1 MPMLP
6 PAREGQPL
14 REVDTPALVID
25 LDAFEANLRVMA
37 DAARELGVR
46 LRPHAKMHKSPV
58 IALKQIAL
66 GAVGVCCQKVSEAEV
81 LAAGGVGDILVS
93 NEVAGAQKLD
103 RLARLAR
110 ACRVAVCADDAGN
123 VAELERAA
131 ERHGVRLDVLVEI
144 DVGGGRC
151 GVAPGAVAA
160 RLARTIADSRH
171 LAFAGL
177 QAYHGSAQHLRTP
190 AERRAAIES
199 ATRLTRET
207 IAALDADGLEAAVV
221 SGAGTGTFEIE
232 AASGVWNELQ
242 PGSYAFMDADYGRN
256 SRDPAARVQP
266 FTQAMFVY
274 ATVMSC
280 PVPERAVVDAG
291 HKALSNDSGP
301 AVPWGIPGAV
311 YKRPSDEHG
320 ILDLSACSAR
330 PALGDK
336 VLLVPGHCDPTVNL
350 HDWYVGV
357 RGLHSPQARVETVWP
372 VAARGAVF

>member
-1 MPMLP
+1 MPP

-14 REVDTPALVID
+14 REVDTPALIID
-25 LDAFEANLRVMA
+25 LDAFEANLSVMA
-37 DAARELGVR
+37 DAARQLGVR
-46 LRPHAKMHKSPV
+46 LRPHAKMHKSPL

-93 NEVAGAQKLD
+93 NEIAGGQKVD
-103 RLARLAR
+103 RLARLAQ
-110 ACRVAVCADDAGN
+110 ACHVAVCTDDAGN
-123 VAELERAA
+123 IAELERAA

-151 GVAPGAVAA
+151 GVAPGAAAA
-160 RLARTIADSRH
+160 RLARGIADSRH

-177 QAYHGSAQHLRTP
+177 QAYHGSAQHLRAP
-190 AERRAAIES
+190 AERREAIET
-199 ATRLTRET
+199 AARLTRET
-207 IAALDADGLEAAVV
+207 IAALNSDGLEVAVV
-221 SGAGTGTFEIE
+221 SGAGTGTFELE

-256 SRDPAARVQP
+256 SRDPAARVPP
-266 FTQAMFVY
+266 FAQALFVY
-274 ATVMSC
+274 ATVMSL

-301 AVPWGIPGAV
+301 AMPWAMPGAV

-320 ILDLSACSAR
+320 VLDLSASAVR

-357 RGLHSPQARVETVWP
+357 RGLHSPHARVEAVWP